1 MFKQRNKLVVPII
14 CFLTIIFAIQFQF
27 SGVKA
32 FTTDD
37 KNKIILIDAGHGGID
52 GGAVSKSGTVE
63 KDINLSISLKLRDIL
78 SKKGY
83 KVIMTREEDKGL
95 YTNDGKIRKKKIEDL
110 NNRLK
115 MKNESKCDMFLSI
128 HLNMFP
134 EGKYYGAQVWYG
146 NNSNSEKLA
155 KALQDN
161 FKKNINDGN
170 KRVEKPAGQ
179 SYKILSGDNPIP
191 QVIVECGFLSNYNEE
206 QLLKSD
212 QYQLTIADIIAKS
225 IDEYYQNY

>member
-1 MFKQRNKLVVPII
+1 MFKQCKELVVPII
-14 CFLTIIFAIQFQF
+14 CFLAIIFAVQFQF

-32 FTTDD
+32 FATDA

-78 SKKGY
+78 SKQGY

-95 YTNDGKIRKKKIEDL
+95 YTNEGKIRKKKIEDL

-115 MKNESKCDMFLSI
+115 MKNESKCDMFISI

-146 NNSNSEKLA
+146 SNSNSEKLA
-155 KALQDN
+155 KVLQDN
-161 FKKNINDGN
+161 FKNNINDGN

-206 QLLKSD
+206 QLLKSE

-225 IDEYYQNY
+225 IDEYYQSN

>member
-1 MFKQRNKLVVPII
+1 MFKQCKKLVVPII
-14 CFLTIIFAIQFQF
+14 CFLTIIFAVQFQF
-27 SGVKA
+27 NGVKA
-32 FTTDD
+32 VAADA
-37 KNKIILIDAGHGGID
+37 KNKVILIDAGHGGID
-52 GGAVSKSGTVE
+52 GGALSKSGTVE

-78 SKKGY
+78 SKQGY

-115 MKNESKCDMFLSI
+115 MKNESKCDMFISI

-134 EGKYYGAQVWYG
+134 EAQYYGAQVWYG
-146 NNSNSEKLA
+146 SNSNSERLA
-155 KALQDN
+155 KVLQDN

-206 QLLKSD
+206 QLLKSE

-225 IDEYYQNY
+225 IDEYYQSN

>member
-1 MFKQRNKLVVPII
+1 MFKQRKELIVPII
-14 CFLTIIFAIQFQF
+14 CFLTIIFAVQFQF
-27 SGVKA
+27 NGVKA
-32 FTTDD
+32 VATDA
-37 KNKIILIDAGHGGID
+37 KNKVILIDAGHGGID
-52 GGAVSKSGTVE
+52 GGALSKSGTVE

-78 SKKGY
+78 SKQGY

-115 MKNESKCDMFLSI
+115 MKNESKCDMFISI

-134 EGKYYGAQVWYG
+134 EAQYYGAQVWYG
-146 NNSNSEKLA
+146 SNSNSERLA
-155 KALQDN
+155 KVLQDN

-206 QLLKSD
+206 QLLKSE

-225 IDEYYQNY
+225 IDEYYQSN

>member
-1 MFKQRNKLVVPII
+1 MFKQRKKLVILII
-14 CFLTIIFAIQFQF
+14 CFLAIISAVQFQF

-32 FTTDD
+32 FTTDAKD
-37 KNKIILIDAGHGGID
+37 KTILIDAGHGGID

-63 KDINLSISLKLRDIL
+63 KDINLSISLKLKDIL
-78 SKKGY
+78 SKQGY

-95 YTNDGKIRKKKIEDL
+95 YTNEGKIRKKKIEDL

-115 MKNESKCDMFLSI
+115 MKNESKCDMFISI

-146 NNSNSEKLA
+146 SNSNSEKLA
-155 KALQDN
+155 KVLQDN
-161 FKKNINDGN
+161 FKNNINDGN

-179 SYKILSGDNPIP
+179 SYKVLLGDNPIP

-206 QLLKSD
+206 QMLKSE
-212 QYQLTIADIIAKS
+212 QYQLKIADIIAKS
-225 IDEYYQNY
+225 VEEYYRSN